1 VQPEHTV
8 FATLED
14 VLLDVRI
21 EDQDHSARVLREGV
35 VLGAVTTERHPVP
48 GCRVQPLQVKRY
60 VPVAAPAY
68 VERYLS
74 DGFSAHRAATAPCV
88 AWNRDDAHPDM
99 LIRKAFRRAIA
110 RPVHYVP
117 TAEGYGAAV
126 RAALGWGMYPEQ
138 LAAPALS
145 VGSFV
150 RLSDVH
156 LDVPL
161 YWQCWRLNSPMVQ
174 TVTEAVWSSAANL
187 RRYRKRLQ

>member
-1 VQPEHTV
+1 V

-88 AWNRDDAHPDM
+88 AWNRDDGTSSTRERRSINSATSA
-99 LIRKAFRRAIA
+99 LVAACSVCFRVSTRCPPGSS
-110 RPVHYVP
+110 RP
-117 TAEGYGAAV
+117 
-126 RAALGWGMYPEQ
+126 Q
-138 LAAPALS
+138 
-145 VGSFV
+145 
-150 RLSDVH
+150 
-156 LDVPL
+156 
-161 YWQCWRLNSPMVQ
+161 
-174 TVTEAVWSSAANL
+174 SS
-187 RRYRKRLQ
+187 

>member
-88 AWNRDDAHPDM
+88 AWNRDDGTSSTRQRRS
-99 LIRKAFRRAIA
+99 IRRRQ
-110 RPVHYVP
+110 P
-117 TAEGYGAAV
+117 
-126 RAALGWGMYPEQ
+126 
-138 LAAPALS
+138 
-145 VGSFV
+145 
-150 RLSDVH
+150 
-156 LDVPL
+156 
-161 YWQCWRLNSPMVQ
+161 
-174 TVTEAVWSSAANL
+174 
-187 RRYRKRLQ
+187 